1 LIQGGRIKITD
12 FGMADLAARN
22 RTDTGAL
29 VGETEYMA
37 PEQFLSGTIDKRCD
51 IHAVGTIFY
60 ELLTGKSPFRGD
72 PHTAAAMFK
81 VLQFTPPPPSQV
93 KPGLPPA
100 FDSLVG
106 RALAKKPEQRL
117 VNARLF
123 RNELCA
129 VYTTLK
135 GRPPPESLIPF
146 GVTPLTAGY
155 DAPRTTIV
163 QSRGAAQ
170 APKARSQDQA
180 GLHRASSVITPSK
193 EPAKVSAP
201 LRSESTASVTAS
213 LVATPRKSMQ
223 AGTEEIRAPPAPVK
237 ETAPASPL
245 SPVRDPSLEWE
256 ELAAASGP
264 SELTRVELRRSEPL
278 RPAPLPGGT
287 VLARPKLVIA
297 PNVAV
302 YDAAELPRTATPLEP
317 APAQPLR
324 MPEAASDR
332 PSSGSTVSPTAS
344 GEATASSREIEQE
357 AGPGDTVLTAPE
369 RQDSPQSFSTLLPSA
384 PAPARRP
391 FAGPVEAAQNTSSA
405 AARPHELGSPPAD
418 SMPLQRTRA
427 SSLPPKRIIPLTDD
441 SIAHGGRVLA
451 QFVGPIAMVFS
462 RRAAQ
467 DAHDERVY
475 FDMLA
480 AHLSDPDERAQ
491 FFRKLRQRPA

>member
-1 LIQGGRIKITD
+1 LD
-12 FGMADLAARN
+12 
-22 RTDTGAL
+22 
-29 VGETEYMA
+29 
-37 PEQFLSGTIDKRCD
+37 
-51 IHAVGTIFY
+51 
-60 ELLTGKSPFRGD
+60 
-72 PHTAAAMFK
+72 
-81 VLQFTPPPPSQV
+81 
-93 KPGLPPA
+93 
-100 FDSLVG
+100 
-106 RALAKKPEQRL
+106 
-117 VNARLF
+117 
-123 RNELCA
+123 
-129 VYTTLK
+129 
-135 GRPPPESLIPF
+135 
-146 GVTPLTAGY
+146 
-155 DAPRTTIV
+155 
-163 QSRGAAQ
+163 
-170 APKARSQDQA
+170 
-180 GLHRASSVITPSK
+180 RASSVITPNK

-213 LVATPRKSMQ
+213 LAATPRKSMQ
-223 AGTEEIRAPPAPVK
+223 AGAEEIRAQPAPVK

-405 AARPHELGSPPAD
+405 AARPHELGSSPAD